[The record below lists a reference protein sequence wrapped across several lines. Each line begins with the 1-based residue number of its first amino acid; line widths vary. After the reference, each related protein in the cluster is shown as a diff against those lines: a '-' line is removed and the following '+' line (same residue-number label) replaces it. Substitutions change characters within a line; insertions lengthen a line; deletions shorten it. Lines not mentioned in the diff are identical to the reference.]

1 MDWELAVLQFKG
13 EVCVVF
19 CWWECD
25 AGDELGLAVVV
36 APMILS
42 SKSRTLLDIRL
53 RVNRVPLQ
61 GPRG

>member
-25 AGDELGLAVVV
+25 AGDELGLAMVV

-42 SKSRTLLDIRL
+42 SKS
-53 RVNRVPLQ
+53 
-61 GPRG
+61 